1 MSPFPLRSF
10 NTLFK
15 EITDLDAL
23 YEEGSKLPEVIILL
37 EYTLQSARQSHIA
50 RESENYGEQ
59 PKVGEVP
66 TFRAS
71 DTDTNLPIVSADLFH
86 GF

>member
-23 YEEGSKLPEVIILL
+23 YEERSKLPEVIILL

-50 RESENYGEQ
+50 STVLFPGSTVFRE
-59 PKVGEVP
+59 
-66 TFRAS
+66 
-71 DTDTNLPIVSADLFH
+71 LW
-86 GF
+86 